1 MNIESRKTCSRL
13 STKTLVKVAILSAIA
28 YILMFISAP
37 IPGIFPEFLKLDIS
51 DIPAIFGGMA
61 MGPVAGFMIVVIK
74 NLLQLITA
82 TTTGGIGEI
91 ANILIGGTYVFILCY
106 SYERRSD
113 IKGVLTGFVVGTI
126 GMAVVGGFM
135 NYFVM
140 LPFYGNLMG
149 LDAIIGMGSVIN
161 PKVHD
166 LLTFTLWMIVPFNIV
181 KATMMSLITLPLYKK
196 MAALLKK

>member
-1 MNIESRKTCSRL
+1 MSIKGNSTSRKL

-28 YILMFISAP
+28 YMLMFISAP
-37 IPGIFPEFLKLDIS
+37 IPGVFPDFLKLDIS

-61 MGPVAGFMIVVIK
+61 MGPMAGFMIVVIK

-91 ANILIGGTYVFILCY
+91 ANIIIGGTYVFILCY
-106 SYERRSD
+106 SYKKKPD
-113 IKGVLTGFVVGTI
+113 IKGVLTGFVI
-126 GMAVVGGFM
+126 GGICMAIVGGIM

-140 LPFYGNLMG
+140 LPFYGKLMG
-149 LDAIIGMGSVIN
+149 LDAIINMGSVIN
-161 PKVHD
+161 PKIVD
-166 LLTFTLWMIVPFNIV
+166 LFSFVLWMIVPFNIV

-196 MAALLKK
+196 MSALLRK